1 MEQPRSLFHVS
12 RQNRSA
18 KQAHCREN
26 TDTGE
31 AKSRARQRRCFFPK
45 VCPFGPG
52 VSWAAQRRF
61 FCLSSML
68 RRRNKSFRRRF
79 ALGIL
84 WKRVGNKFAGGDTGK
99 ACAGIIQAM
108 TDYDVVVVGAGHA
121 GAEAALAAARLGAR
135 TLCLT
140 LSRATVALM
149 PCNCSIGGPAKGN
162 LVREVDALGGQMGIN
177 ADAARTHVRLLNTG
191 KGPAVQ
197 ALRAQCDKD
206 LYSQA
211 MRQALENAPN
221 LTLREGMADD
231 LLLDN
236 GQVVGLATQEGERF
250 TAKSVVVTT
259 GTFLRGMMHRGEER
273 TAGGRLGERPS
284 VALSDTL
291 RRAGFPTLRL
301 KTGTTPRID
310 KRSVDFARLLTLDS
324 EPNAGTFSFLPKSTQ
339 PSRALLPTWL
349 THTNARTHEIIHA
362 NLSRSAM
369 YGGFIDGCGPR
380 YCPSI
385 EDKIVKF
392 RDKTSHQVFLEQ
404 EGWDTDSLYVQ
415 GTSTS
420 LPAEVQLEFLHTIAG
435 LEKCVMLKPGY
446 AVEYDAVPPTELT
459 HALMTKRLP
468 GLFLA
473 GQINGT
479 SGYEEAAA
487 QGLMAGTNAAL
498 WARGDAP
505 FALGRADA
513 YLGVMIDDL
522 VTKGVDEPYR
532 LLTSRA
538 EYRLLLRQ
546 DNADLRLTAR
556 GRDIGLV
563 PDERWHVFD
572 QKRRFVEAEVARL
585 ETEAVSGADNAR
597 LAALGLS
604 PVSQRTALAD
614 LLKRPDMDYAKARAL
629 SPPPQ
634 FLPNDVMEQVEIQ
647 CKYEGYIGR
656 QQGQVQAAARR
667 EETPIPAGFQFGALR
682 ALSNEG
688 RDNLARVQ
696 PVSLGQAARIPGVT
710 PADIA
715 VLSVYLEQR
724 RREAA

>member
-1 MEQPRSLFHVS
+1 
-12 RQNRSA
+12 
-18 KQAHCREN
+18 
-26 TDTGE
+26 
-31 AKSRARQRRCFFPK
+31 
-45 VCPFGPG
+45 
-52 VSWAAQRRF
+52 
-61 FCLSSML
+61 
-68 RRRNKSFRRRF
+68 
-79 ALGIL
+79 
-84 WKRVGNKFAGGDTGK
+84 
-99 ACAGIIQAM
+99 M
-108 TDYDVVVVGAGHA
+108 TDFDVVVVGAGHA
-121 GAEAALAAARLGAR
+121 GAEAALASARLGAR

-140 LSRATVALM
+140 LSRETIALM
-149 PCNCSIGGPAKGN
+149 PCNCSVGGPAKGS
-162 LVREVDALGGQMGIN
+162 LVREVDALGGQMGVN
-177 ADAARTHVRLLNTG
+177 ADQTRTHVRLLNTG

-211 MRQALENAPN
+211 MRETLESAPN
-221 LTLREGMADD
+221 LTLHEGMAED
-231 LLLDN
+231 LILED
-236 GQVVGLATQEGERF
+236 GQAVGLTTQAGEQF
-250 TAKSVVVTT
+250 TARSVVITT
-259 GTFLRGMMHRGEER
+259 GTFLRGMMHRGAEQ
-273 TAGGRLGERPS
+273 TAGGRLGEGPS

-291 RRAGFPTLRL
+291 RRLGFPTLRL

-310 KRSVDFARLLTLDS
+310 KKSVDFGRLAVLES
-324 EPNAGTFSFLPKSTQ
+324 EPHAGAFSFLPHSTH
-339 PSRALLPTWL
+339 SERTLLPTWL
-349 THTNARTHEIIHA
+349 THTNAQTHEIIHA
-362 NLSRSAM
+362 NLSRSAL

-392 RDKTSHQVFLEQ
+392 RDKLSHQVFLEQ
-404 EGWDTDSLYVQ
+404 EGWDTNSLYVQ

-420 LPAEVQLEFLHTIAG
+420 LPAEVQLEFLHTISG
-435 LEKCVMLKPGY
+435 LEKCVMLNPGY

-487 QGLMAGTNAAL
+487 QGLMAGANAAL
-498 WARGDAP
+498 RARGDAP
-505 FALGRADA
+505 FVLGRAEA
-513 YLGVMIDDL
+513 YIGVMIDDL

-556 GRDIGLV
+556 GRGIGLV
-563 PDERWHVFD
+563 PDERWQMFD
-572 QKRRFVEAEVARL
+572 QKRGLVAHEVLRL
-585 ETEAVSGADNAR
+585 EQESVSGADNAR
-597 LAALGLS
+597 LASLGLS
-604 PVSQRTALAD
+604 AVSQRMALAD
-614 LLKRPDMDYAKARAL
+614 LMKRPDMDYAKARAL
-629 SPPPQ
+629 SPPGYY
-634 FLPNDVMEQVEIQ
+634 LPADVMEQVEIQ

-667 EETPIPAGFQFGALR
+667 EETLIPSGFQFGTLR

-715 VLSVYLEQR
+715 VLSVHLEQR
-724 RREAA
+724 RRAAA